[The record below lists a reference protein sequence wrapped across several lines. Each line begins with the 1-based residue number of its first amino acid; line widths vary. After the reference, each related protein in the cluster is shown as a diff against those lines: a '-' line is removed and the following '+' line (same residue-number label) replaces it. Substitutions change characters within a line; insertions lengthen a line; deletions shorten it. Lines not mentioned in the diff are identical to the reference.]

1 LVNRS
6 VGFEAVI
13 TVSAAQPDDAAAI
26 AGLLEELAVYYRV
39 TETEAPYRDERQV
52 SEMLFGSPPT
62 AYALLARDAD
72 GAGRDGGLVVGMAA
86 YSLLWPAAGTTRS
99 LYLKD
104 LYVSEAYRRR
114 GVGKL
119 LMRAVFET
127 AASLGCVRV
136 EWTADPGNPAALAFY
151 DGLGFVS
158 HPKVFYRA
166 ESWPAPGT

>member
-1 LVNRS
+1 LADRS

-26 AGLLEELAVYYRV
+26 GGLLEELARYYGAA
-39 TETEAPYRDERQV
+39 EAEAPYRDQGQV
-52 SEMLFGSPPT
+52 SDMLFGSPPT

-72 GAGRDGGLVVGMAA
+72 GAGPVAGMAA
-86 YSLLWPAAGTTRS
+86 YSFLWPAVGTTRS

-136 EWTADPGNPAALAFY
+136 EWTADPANPAALAFY
-151 DGLGFVS
+151 AGLGFAS